1 MNHLARVW
9 EYSFCLY
16 SSRFLKRIKVTLET
30 GKKVTEFSFNRKVL
44 CQTILFAERDASSRF
59 EVLAQVAEEM
69 KGKGTIAYINCG
81 YVVFK

>member
-1 MNHLARVW
+1 MIFFLFVLVW
-9 EYSFCLY
+9 ISKTDQSYPGN
-16 SSRFLKRIKVTLET
+16 R
-30 GKKVTEFSFNRKVL
+30 KKVTEFSFNRKVL